1 MTFRRLAAAIALLVA
16 VLGPAGRSE
25 AAKPY
30 SAERFDVKLSV
41 ESGGSMIVTE
51 RVRFAFGPDRFTY
64 VFRELPRQR
73 IDRLTVLS
81 VEMDGVAFSSGK
93 NAGQYEVRKLD
104 NGRRRITWHLSPT
117 TDASHEFTLVYRV
130 DGVVTQGPQAD
141 VLRWII
147 LPDKHEYSI
156 GCAGI
161 EVEYPDSA
169 ELAGLPEFA
178 PAAAESVVDARPLRA
193 SRCGFGKDDDWM
205 LTLRFAPRSIA
216 TVPPDWQRN
225 SMQTRKTAPLF
236 LGLAGLVLFGGLVGF
251 IMFAL
256 NHRAPSSAEGRPP
269 QTVPPDNLPAALAA
283 TLAGPTGGIPWAGAM
298 GTLFDLARRGVLQIK
313 VPDNA
318 NWLNRRDYVMVLQ
331 DRARDVRGHERELV
345 DILFTTKTGLSD
357 TMRFSQL
364 SRAFT
369 SGGWKRFARAVT
381 AELRREG
388 LLDAE
393 RERTRSAAT
402 RVGLGLIIAAVVG
415 FGVALTLFERVGAFV
430 LTIPGALLIAGVTGV
445 IVGQSLT
452 RLSDKG
458 LERARRWKAYGRY
471 LAAVSKGRRTDVPA
485 GQLEVLLPMAAA
497 FGVAIAWAK
506 RLETLGALGVPP
518 WFLALARQDGR
529 PNTAAFIEML
539 SVANTSGAHVAGAGG
554 SAGTAGA
561 AGGGSSGAG

>member
-1 MTFRRLAAAIALLVA
+1 
-16 VLGPAGRSE
+16 
-25 AAKPY
+25 
-30 SAERFDVKLSV
+30 
-41 ESGGSMIVTE
+41 
-51 RVRFAFGPDRFTY
+51 
-64 VFRELPRQR
+64 
-73 IDRLTVLS
+73 
-81 VEMDGVAFSSGK
+81 
-93 NAGQYEVRKLD
+93 
-104 NGRRRITWHLSPT
+104 
-117 TDASHEFTLVYRV
+117 
-130 DGVVTQGPQAD
+130 
-141 VLRWII
+141 
-147 LPDKHEYSI
+147 
-156 GCAGI
+156 
-161 EVEYPDSA
+161 
-169 ELAGLPEFA
+169 
-178 PAAAESVVDARPLRA
+178 
-193 SRCGFGKDDDWM
+193 
-205 LTLRFAPRSIA
+205 
-216 TVPPDWQRN
+216 
-225 SMQTRKTAPLF
+225 
-236 LGLAGLVLFGGLVGF
+236 
-251 IMFAL
+251 
-256 NHRAPSSAEGRPP
+256 
-269 QTVPPDNLPAALAA
+269 
-283 TLAGPTGGIPWAGAM
+283 
-298 GTLFDLARRGVLQIK
+298 
-313 VPDNA
+313 
-318 NWLNRRDYVMVLQ
+318 
-331 DRARDVRGHERELV
+331 
-345 DILFTTKTGLSD
+345 
-357 TMRFSQL
+357 
-364 SRAFT
+364 
-369 SGGWKRFARAVT
+369 VT